1 MCKKSKLLNTY
12 YLSYILRGEIMV
24 NALPKWVMVRYS
36 KLWNEFK
43 DKEFTFD
50 KAVKVLKDKE
60 AVVSV
65 FLSDLRKAGWIQVN
79 LSQKD
84 LRQRVY
90 KLKSPAEAIKDMNK

>member
-1 MCKKSKLLNTY
+1 
-12 YLSYILRGEIMV
+12 MV

>member
-1 MCKKSKLLNTY
+1 
-12 YLSYILRGEIMV
+12 MV

-79 LSQKD
+79 LSQKER
-84 LRQRVY
+84 RQRVY

>member
-1 MCKKSKLLNTY
+1 
-12 YLSYILRGEIMV
+12 MV

-50 KAVKVLKDKE
+50 KAVKVLKDKD

-65 FLSDLRKAGWIQVN
+65 FLSDLRKAGGIQVN